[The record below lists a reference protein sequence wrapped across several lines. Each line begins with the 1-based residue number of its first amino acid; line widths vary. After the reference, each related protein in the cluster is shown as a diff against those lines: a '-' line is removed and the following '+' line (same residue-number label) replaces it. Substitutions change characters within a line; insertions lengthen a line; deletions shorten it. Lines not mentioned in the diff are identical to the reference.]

1 MVALA
6 VLVSACA
13 VDSRPSAPEIVIV
26 TWPGQ
31 PMIDEYRDGASAWT
45 PLGFD
50 VVEQYDLPECERHWY
65 EAGNVDCAIT
75 IGIRRD
81 QMLREREGTNA
92 LSNRADRSVTIDTSL
107 SGYDLIVAV
116 AHEVGHIVLDTPEHT
131 HGGVMGGAS
140 AQLEAVDYELA
151 CRTIHICVD

>member
-1 MVALA
+1 M
-6 VLVSACA
+6 
-13 VDSRPSAPEIVIV
+13 

-31 PMIDEYRDGASAWT
+31 PMIDAYGDGASAWI

-50 VVEQYDLPECERHWY
+50 VVERSNLPECERRWY
-65 EAGNVDCAIT
+65 ETGDTDCVIT

-81 QMLREREGTNA
+81 PMLRDREGTNA
-92 LSNRADRSVTIDTSL
+92 LSNRADRSVTIDASL

-131 HGGVMGGAS
+131 RGGVMGGSS

-151 CRTIHICVD
+151 CRTIRICVE